1 MLTLQNNIRFALYAR
16 LSREDEIERDESR
29 SIENQKKNLKQ
40 YLESKNFILVN
51 EYIDDGVSGASLDR
65 PGFNSFLAD
74 FEAGKVDALIVK
86 DLSRLGRNLVEVG
99 RFVEEYAVENNLRI
113 ISVLDNYDSAIN
125 HDDDSIVFKSFVNDY
140 YLKECKK
147 KLRAAIAKKAAEG
160 PLLLFGS
167 YGYNVIDKKLVI
179 NEFEANVVRFI
190 FDEYLK
196 GKMPKELI
204 TCLNKNNIPGPGQA
218 LFNKCGYVTKD
229 NCDLSWKQR
238 NIFDI
243 IHNTSYSGYHVN
255 CKKKS
260 CVVESNIVKIPPII
274 DKETQDKAITLAKSR
289 NNVRDEYLSHFI
301 YNTVEKKYFK
311 CKRPYDYYH
320 KQTGKV
326 VHWAGY
332 INSKGMSFKPDEI
345 KEIILKETKRV
356 IKELRKNETYILEY
370 LNGTL
375 ANNKQDLAKINEEL
389 LDISTKRKMLTDDY
403 IIGSINKDDYNTKK
417 NNLLNRQNE
426 LEKAKNE
433 IEIKTSSLKN
443 NNKYKRYVKEILSY
457 KHVDLAL
464 SRVIFK
470 RIDVSFDTEKNK
482 VLTFIYNI

>member
-86 DLSRLGRNLVEVG
+86 DLSRLGRNLVEVE

-125 HDDDSIVFKSFVNDY
+125 QDDDSIVFKSFVNDY

-147 KLRAAIAKKAAEG
+147 KTRAAIAKKASNG
-160 PLLLFGS
+160 PLSVIGL
-167 YGYNVIDKKLVI
+167 YGYNVVNKNLVI

-204 TCLNKNNIPGPGQA
+204 TYLNEKNIPSPGQA
-218 LFNKCGYVTKD
+218 LFKKCGYVTKE
-229 NCDLSWKQR
+229 NCDLSWKTR

-243 IHNTSYSGYHVN
+243 IHNASYSGNYIN

-260 CVVESNIVKIPPII
+260 CVVESNTVKIPAIV
-274 DKETQDKAITLAKSR
+274 DKETQDKAIALGKSR
-289 NNVRDEYLSHFI
+289 CVVRDEYLSHFI
-301 YNTVEKKYFK
+301 YNTVEKKYFR
-311 CKRPYDYYH
+311 CKRPYEYFH
-320 KQTGKV
+320 NTRGKMLKSN
-326 VHWAGY
+326 GY

-356 IKELRKNETYILEY
+356 IKELRKNEAYILEY

-375 ANNKQDLAKINEEL
+375 ANNKLDLAKINKEL
-389 LDISTKRKMLTDDY
+389 LDISTKRKKLTDDY
-403 IIGSINKDDYNTKK
+403 IIGSINKDAYNTKK
-417 NNLLNRQNE
+417 TTLVNQQNE
-426 LEKAKNE
+426 LENAKNE

-443 NNKYKRYVKEILSY
+443 NDKYNRYVKEILSY

-470 RIDVSFDTEKNK
+470 RIDVSFDENKNK